1 MASTQCS
8 DPYALSAEF
17 YDVLSEQQ
25 WLKRRGPISK
35 ALQEVDP
42 QGLILD
48 VGAGTG
54 PCVQVIADALPQA
67 RILAVEPS
75 AAMRAA
81 LLGRLMRSADLRQ
94 RVTVLAGTLEEVTLP
109 LRLSAAVICG
119 TLGYLDAPQR
129 QHLWQQLSERLDERG
144 IVIVDV
150 MMLKAP
156 QAVPRMQVACAEIGE
171 HLYQVSLQGEPA
183 GGDLMHWT
191 LDYQVLAGDNVVRHF
206 SAEHDWHTFG
216 LEQVAEEAGVAGF
229 ALEPL
234 GDALIPAAVL
244 RRRPRS

>member
-1 MASTQCS
+1 MASTQYS

-25 WLKRRGPISK
+25 WLKRRDSISA
-35 ALQEVDP
+35 ALQEIDP

-94 RVTVLAGTLEEVTLP
+94 RVTVLAGTLEQVTLP
-109 LRLSAAVICG
+109 PQLSAAVICG
-119 TLGYLDAPQR
+119 TLGYLDVLQR
-129 QHLWQQLSERLDERG
+129 QCLWQQLSERLDERG

-150 MMLKAP
+150 MMLDTP
-156 QAVPRMQVACAEIGE
+156 QPVPLMQVACAEIGE
-171 HLYQVSLQGEPA
+171 HLYRVFLQGEPA

-191 LDYQVLAGDNVVRHF
+191 LDYQVLAGNSVVRRF
-206 SAEHDWHTFG
+206 SAKHDWHTFG
-216 LEQVAEEAGVAGF
+216 LEQVAQEAGVAGF
-229 ALEPL
+229 VLEPL

-244 RRRPRS
+244 RRRPHS

>member
-25 WLKRRGPISK
+25 WLKRR
-35 ALQEVDP
+35 
-42 QGLILD
+42 
-48 VGAGTG
+48 
-54 PCVQVIADALPQA
+54 
-67 RILAVEPS
+67 
-75 AAMRAA
+75 
-81 LLGRLMRSADLRQ
+81 
-94 RVTVLAGTLEEVTLP
+94 
-109 LRLSAAVICG
+109 
-119 TLGYLDAPQR
+119 
-129 QHLWQQLSERLDERG
+129 
-144 IVIVDV
+144 
-150 MMLKAP
+150 
-156 QAVPRMQVACAEIGE
+156 
-171 HLYQVSLQGEPA
+171 

-216 LEQVAEEAGVAGF
+216 LEQIAEEAGVAGF

>member
-1 MASTQCS
+1 MTTALHA

-17 YDVLSEQQ
+17 YDVLCEQQ
-25 WLKRRGPISK
+25 WVQRRGPIAQ
-35 ALQEVDP
+35 ALQAVDP
-42 QGLILD
+42 EGVILD

-81 LLGRLMRSADLRQ
+81 LVGRIMRSSDLRR
-94 RVTVLAGTLEEVTLP
+94 RVTVLAGTLDQVTLP
-109 LRLSAAVICG
+109 PRLSAAVICG
-119 TLGYLDAPQR
+119 TIGYLEAPQR
-129 QHLWQQLSERLDERG
+129 RQLWQQLAERLDARG

-156 QAVPRMQVACAEIGE
+156 QTVPSMQAASAAIGE
-171 HLYQVSLQGEPA
+171 HTYHVALHGEPA

-191 LDYQVLAGDNVVRHF
+191 LDYQVRAGEQVIRQFQADH
-206 SAEHDWHTFG
+206 HWHTFG
-216 LEQVAEEAGVAGF
+216 LEQVAEEAGAAGF
-229 ALEPL
+229 VLEPL

-244 RRRPRS
+244 RKRS